1 MKLGIVIY
9 SNDAESVWNAFR
21 FGAFACKKGD
31 EVKIFLL
38 GKGVEAE
45 GLDIAQFNITEQMAK
60 FVEAGGEILACGT
73 CLKLR
78 QSEGSEMCPL
88 STLEDLYRIV
98 AESDRVLSF

>member
-21 FGAFACKKGD
+21 FGVFACKKGD
-31 EVKIFLL
+31 AVQLFLL

-45 GLDIAQFNITEQMAK
+45 GLDTAQFKISEQMTQ

-78 QSEGSEMCPL
+78 QRSGSEMCPL
-88 STLEDLYRIV
+88 STMEDLYRII
-98 AESDRVLSF
+98 AEADRVLTF